1 MSLFNY
7 KTKDYYKVLNVSE
20 TATLEEIKKS
30 FFHLAKLYHP
40 DVNHETGAADQFKTV
55 NEAFQVIG
63 NPEERK
69 IYDSIRQS
77 KKITSDHFAKS
88 TAPSSTPSAEG
99 PATPTTSQKQKQE
112 IHSYRRKLIIAAITR
127 IILLTLSIM
136 LISYLYVVII
146 HIIVWTRAGISLL
159 GANMSLHPLFVQNVL
174 IGIRAWGGI
183 VAGFVIGA
191 ILGIDINFKIETF
204 INNLRMKK
212 TYHLLRTLL
221 FTFAFAYLF
230 SLLGLLFTSL
240 LKTENIILKITL
252 ILIGLLIGSTI
263 SSDGNFPVRI
273 KSAQGWKELIFIMVR
288 NLGFGLIGG
297 LLGMLFTFIIGKS
310 FEDPLSWYIPLTGFA
325 LLTAMGATSQEEISM
340 IIKEIDA
347 GTKKIVFIVL
357 LLIALALGV
366 GIGILLG
373 KTIHF

>member
-1 MSLFNY
+1 MSFLHY
-7 KTKDYYKVLNVSE
+7 QTKDYYQVLNVSE

-40 DVNHETGAADQFKTV
+40 DVNHAPDAADRFKEI
-55 NEAFQVIG
+55 NEAFHVIG

-69 IYDSIRQS
+69 IYDTIRSS

-88 TAPSSTPSAEG
+88 AASSPVSSTREGEEPS
-99 PATPTTSQKQKQE
+99 PSQKQE

-127 IILLTLSIM
+127 IILLTLSII

-146 HIIVWTRAGISLL
+146 HIIVWTQAGVSLL
-159 GANMSLHPLFVQNVL
+159 GAHTSLNPLFAQNVL
-174 IGIRAWGGI
+174 MGARAWGGI
-183 VAGFVIGA
+183 LAGLIIGV
-191 ILGIDINFKIETF
+191 ILGIDFNFKIETF
-204 INNLRMKK
+204 INNLFMKK
-212 TYHLLRTLL
+212 TYHVLRTLL

-240 LKTENIILKITL
+240 LKTENIALKISL

-263 SSDGNFPVRI
+263 SSDGNFPARI
-273 KSAQGWKELIFIMVR
+273 KSAQGWKELIFIMIR
-288 NLGFGLIGG
+288 NLGFGLIGSILG
-297 LLGMLFTFIIGKS
+297 LLFTFIIGKS
-310 FEDPLSWYIPLTGFA
+310 FEDPFIWYIPLTGFA
-325 LLTAMGATSQEEISM
+325 LLTAMGTTSEEEISTL
-340 IIKEIDA
+340 IKEIDE

-357 LLIALALGV
+357 FLIAFAFGV

-373 KTIHF
+373 KTIH

>member
-1 MSLFNY
+1 MSFLHY
-7 KTKDYYKVLNVSE
+7 QTKDYYQVLKVSE

-40 DVNHETGAADQFKTV
+40 DVNHAPDAADRFKEI
-55 NEAFQVIG
+55 NEAFHVIG

-69 IYDSIRQS
+69 IYDTIRSS

-88 TAPSSTPSAEG
+88 AAPSPVSSAREGEEPS
-99 PATPTTSQKQKQE
+99 PSQKQE

-146 HIIVWTRAGISLL
+146 HIIVWTQAGVSLL
-159 GANMSLHPLFVQNVL
+159 GDHMVLNPLFAQNVL
-174 IGIRAWGGI
+174 LGARAWGGI
-183 VAGFVIGA
+183 LAGLIIGV
-191 ILGIDINFKIETF
+191 ILGIDFNFKIETF
-204 INNLRMKK
+204 INNLFMKK
-212 TYHLLRTLL
+212 TYHFLRTLL

-240 LKTENIILKITL
+240 LKTENITLKISL

-273 KSAQGWKELIFIMVR
+273 KSAQGGKELIFIMIR
-288 NLGFGLIGG
+288 NLGFGLIGSVLG
-297 LLGMLFTFIIGKS
+297 LFFTFIIGKS
-310 FEDPLSWYIPLTGFA
+310 FEDPFIWYIPLTGFA
-325 LLTAMGATSQEEISM
+325 LLTAMGTTSEEEISTL
-340 IIKEIDA
+340 IKEIDE

-357 LLIALALGV
+357 LLIAFAFGV

-373 KTIHF
+373 KTIH